1 MKKSTLLIL
10 GFMFLFACQKKKDGG
25 NSGLPVTES
34 FNPVGSWYLQAT
46 PATFNDTSCGGNIF
60 GVYSDTV
67 TISLNGAQTTLH
79 GFDLDYKGDF
89 SNNTLRVS
97 ITDFDPIFVSTLT
110 DTYELGFQ
118 SDHQATGLETWNLR
132 GDLECSGTHKIIAT
146 KN

>member
-1 MKKSTLLIL
+1 MKKSILLIL

-25 NSGLPVTES
+25 NGGLPATES

-46 PATFNDTSCGGNIF
+46 PATFNDTSCGENIF

-67 TISLNGAQTTLH
+67 SISLNGTQATLH

-97 ITDFDPIFVSTLT
+97 VTDFDPILVSTLT
-110 DTYELGFQ
+110 DTYELGFK
-118 SDHQATGLETWNLR
+118 SDRQATGLETWSTR